1 MGRAFPVATLGS
13 NRILPES
20 DEYPVN
26 PARDAGKGF
35 AFAAGLTISAENGE
49 TMRATPLILLALLA
63 LTLPAPAP
71 AQDASGA
78 TIAMADDAP
87 SEIVEEV
94 IDPLAPRDAA
104 GLTLAE
110 FQWIARPIVVFAD
123 TPADPRFIEQ
133 MELLTERG
141 DALLERDVVIIV
153 DTDPAARSDIRTAL
167 RPRGFSIVVVA
178 KDGTVGMR
186 RPAPR
191 DVREIIRA
199 IDNFQLRQEE
209 IRRGG

>member
-1 MGRAFPVATLGS
+1 
-13 NRILPES
+13 
-20 DEYPVN
+20 
-26 PARDAGKGF
+26 
-35 AFAAGLTISAENGE
+35 
-49 TMRATPLILLALLA
+49 MRPKSLFLLALLA
-63 LTLPAPAP
+63 LSPLPAA
-71 AQDASGA
+71 AQESSGA

-87 SEIVEEV
+87 DDSTPVAA
-94 IDPLAPRDAA
+94 DPLAPRAA
-104 GLTLAE
+104 EGLTLEE

-133 MELLTERG
+133 MELLTERR

-153 DTDPAARSDIRTAL
+153 DTDPSARSAIRTEL
-167 RPRGFSIVVVA
+167 RPRGFSIVVIS
-178 KDGTVGMR
+178 KDGTIGLR

-209 IRRGG
+209 IRLGG